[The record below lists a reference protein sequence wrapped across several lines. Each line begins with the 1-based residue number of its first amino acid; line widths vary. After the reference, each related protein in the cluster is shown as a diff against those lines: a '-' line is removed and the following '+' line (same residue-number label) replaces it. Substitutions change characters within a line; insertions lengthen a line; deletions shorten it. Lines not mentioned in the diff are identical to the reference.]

1 MADSSNE
8 IAAADR
14 EAATAAPEPRAPRRS
29 GKAAAPRSR
38 SSERDEGGG
47 RWRED

>member
-1 MADSSNE
+1 MADSSNG

-14 EAATAAPEPRAPRRS
+14 ETATSAPEPHAPRRS

-38 SSERDEGGG
+38 S
-47 RWRED
+47 